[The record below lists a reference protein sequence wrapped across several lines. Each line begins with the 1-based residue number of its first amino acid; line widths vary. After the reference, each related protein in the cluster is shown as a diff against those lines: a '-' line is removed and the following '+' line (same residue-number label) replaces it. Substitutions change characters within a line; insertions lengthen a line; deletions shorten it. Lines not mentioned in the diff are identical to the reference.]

1 MIKSRNIEKS
11 ECVLNIV
18 YVDDRSGQNNEEHRS
33 AKIDY
38 DDQDGFTLVTRHR
51 KNKVSEKFKAGKYKN
66 KSGKYGNKSGKKGH
80 KTTMTIEN
88 YG

>member
-1 MIKSRNIEKS
+1 MELLNYL
-11 ECVLNIV
+11 LNIV

-51 KNKVSEKFKAGKYKN
+51 KNKVSEKVKAGKYEN
-66 KSGKYGNKSGKKGH
+66 KSVKKGH
-80 KTTMTIEN
+80 KTTMTVET